1 MRRIFTKAPVLALLI
16 TLGLSACSNNRNDLD
31 SLTLVKSIFSQQ
43 RKITPSDPQV
53 VARSLTRAMA
63 NSDGPLALLH
73 LKRTQ
78 TTTVL
83 RQIETNGAYRTWAAY
98 GSSDRRSLT
107 TKGGLITATR
117 GLGFDLMSSDVS
129 GVLPLITGRR
139 NGTAKRVQ
147 RYLNGENIIYEI
159 VADCTVTRGPVQ
171 AFKMGNR
178 SLNATKMTVR
188 CTAPENEFTN
198 TYLVSGNGRILQAQ
212 QWLSPFYGH
221 AFIQQLR

>member
-83 RQIETNGAYRTWAAY
+83 RQIETNGAYRN
-98 GSSDRRSLT
+98 
-107 TKGGLITATR
+107 
-117 GLGFDLMSSDVS
+117 
-129 GVLPLITGRR
+129 LPLSSLR
-139 NGTAKRVQ
+139 Q
-147 RYLNGENIIYEI
+147 RLDLYL
-159 VADCTVTRGPVQ
+159 P
-171 AFKMGNR
+171 
-178 SLNATKMTVR
+178 
-188 CTAPENEFTN
+188 
-198 TYLVSGNGRILQAQ
+198 
-212 QWLSPFYGH
+212 
-221 AFIQQLR
+221 

>member
-16 TLGLSACSNNRNDLD
+16 TLGLSACSSNNNDLD
-31 SLTLVKSIFSQQ
+31 SLTLVKGIFSQQ
-43 RKITPSDPQV
+43 QKVTPSDPQV
-53 VARSLTRAMA
+53 VTRNLTRAL
-63 NSDGPLALLH
+63 NKSDGPLALLY
-73 LKRTQ
+73 LKKTE

-98 GSSDRRSLT
+98 GSSDRRNLT

-117 GLGFDLMSSDVS
+117 GLGFDLMSSDVD
-129 GVLPLITGRR
+129 GVLRLITGRR

-159 VADCTVTRGPVQ
+159 TADCTVTRGPVQ
-171 AFKMGNR
+171 AYMLGIKNQ
-178 SLNATKMTVR
+178 NAIGVIENCK
-188 CTAPENEFTN
+188 APDYEFTN
-198 TYLVSGNGRILQAQ
+198 TYLVSDNGRILQAQ

-221 AFIQQLR
+221 ALILQLR

>member
-1 MRRIFTKAPVLALLI
+1 MRRIFNKASLIALLA
-16 TLGLSACSNNRNDLD
+16 TLALSACSSNSSDLD
-31 SLTLVKSIFSQQ
+31 YVELVKGVFRPHQ
-43 RKITPSDPQV
+43 KVKPSDPEV
-53 VARSLTRAMA
+53 VARSLTHALA
-63 NSDGPLALLH
+63 NSEGPLALLH
-73 LKRTQ
+73 LKKTE

-83 RQIETNGAYRTWAAY
+83 RQIESNGAYRTWAAY

-139 NGTAKRVQ
+139 NGTAKRIQ

-159 VADCTVTRGPVQ
+159 VADCSVSRGPAR
-171 AFKMGNR
+171 AFKIG
-178 SLNATKMTVR
+178 STSQNATEMVVNCK
-188 CTAPENEFTN
+188 APEHEFTN
-198 TYLVSGNGRILQAQ
+198 TYLVSGKGQIVQAQ

-221 AFIQQLR
+221 AFIQRLR